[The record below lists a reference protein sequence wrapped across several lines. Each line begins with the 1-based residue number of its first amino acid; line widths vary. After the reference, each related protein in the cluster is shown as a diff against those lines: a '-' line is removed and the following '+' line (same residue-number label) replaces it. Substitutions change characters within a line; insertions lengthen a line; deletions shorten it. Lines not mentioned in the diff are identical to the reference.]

1 MRDFVL
7 FIGLVL
13 VWGSTWL
20 AVKIGLETAP
30 PFWFATIR
38 FIIAFVVLGVI
49 ILIRKPDYSLVKR
62 NLGKIFAAG
71 FLAYGFC
78 YATIYWGQRF
88 ISSGTASVLFA
99 SIPFFVALFSVR
111 MLPDEKVT
119 PIKVIGMVLGFSGL
133 VVIFFGDISLHGS
146 DALWGAT
153 MIVVSSSAAGFTAV
167 FVKRHLREVD
177 SLLLTH
183 TQMIP
188 GLLFLL
194 ILALIF
200 EDFSAF
206 DLSANTIL
214 PALYLAIFGTAFAFW
229 GYFYLLA
236 RINAVKL
243 SLIGFLTPVIALCLG
258 WLVLD
263 ETITIRF
270 AGGIALVLAGIWFA
284 SREPKPSTAD
294 TVVKESVTGK

>member
-1 MRDFVL
+1 MRDFAL

-38 FIIAFVVLGVI
+38 FIIAFVVLGAI
-49 ILIRKPDYSLVKR
+49 ILLKRPDYSLVKK
-62 NLGKIFAAG
+62 NLGKIFTAG

>member
-1 MRDFVL
+1 
-7 FIGLVL
+7 LVL

-30 PFWFATIR
+30 PFWFATLR
-38 FIIAFVVLGVI
+38 FIIAFVVLGAI
-49 ILIRKPDYSLVKR
+49 ILLRKPDYSRVKR
-62 NLGKIFAAG
+62 NLGKIFTAG

-88 ISSGTASVLFA
+88 ISSGTAAVLFA

-111 MLPDEKVT
+111 MLPDERVT
-119 PIKVIGMVLGFSGL
+119 PLKVIGIVIGFSGL
-133 VVIFFGDISLHGS
+133 VVIFFGDISLRGS
-146 DALWGAT
+146 NALWGAT
-153 MIVVSSSAAGFTAV
+153 MIVVSSAAAGFTAV
-167 FVKRHLREVD
+167 FIKRHLREID

-206 DLSANTIL
+206 ELSRNSIL

-243 SLIGFLTPVIALCLG
+243 SLIGFLTPVIALSLG

-263 ETITIRF
+263 ESITIRF
-270 AGGIALVLAGIWFA
+270 AGGVVLVLAGIWFA
-284 SREPKPSTAD
+284 SRERKPVTTDSA
-294 TVVKESVTGK
+294 VKKPVIGR

>member
-1 MRDFVL
+1 MREVAL

-38 FIIAFVVLGVI
+38 FIIAFVVLGAI
-49 ILIRKPDYSLVKR
+49 ILLRKPDYSLVKR
-62 NLGKIFAAG
+62 NLGKIFMAG

-119 PIKVIGMVLGFSGL
+119 PLKVIGIVIGFSGL

-146 DALWGAT
+146 NALLGAT
-153 MIVVSSSAAGFTAV
+153 MIVVSSATAGFTAV
-167 FVKRHLREVD
+167 FIKRHLREVD

-206 DLSANTIL
+206 DLSTTTVISTV
-214 PALYLAIFGTAFAFW
+214 YLAVFGTAFAFW

-243 SLIGFLTPVIALCLG
+243 SLIGFLTPAIALCLG

-263 ETITIRF
+263 ESITIRF
-270 AGGIALVLAGIWFA
+270 AGGVVLVLAGIWFA
-284 SREPKPSTAD
+284 SREPKPSVAD
-294 TVVKESVTGK
+294 TAARKPVTGK

>member
-1 MRDFVL
+1 
-7 FIGLVL
+7 LVL

-38 FIIAFVVLGVI
+38 FIIAFVVLGAI
-49 ILIRKPDYSLVKR
+49 ILLRKPDYSLVKR

-119 PIKVIGMVLGFSGL
+119 PLKVIGIVIGFSGL
-133 VVIFFGDISLHGS
+133 VVIFFGDISLHGNN
-146 DALWGAT
+146 ALLGAT
-153 MIVVSSSAAGFTAV
+153 MIVVSSAAAGFTAV
-167 FVKRHLREVD
+167 FIKRHLREVD

-206 DLSANTIL
+206 DLNTNTIL

-243 SLIGFLTPVIALCLG
+243 SLIGFLTPAIALCLG

-263 ETITIRF
+263 ESITIRF
-270 AGGIALVLAGIWFA
+270 AGGVVLVLAGIWFA
-284 SREPKPSTAD
+284 SREPKPSAAD
-294 TVVKESVTGK
+294 TAVREPVTGK

>member
-1 MRDFVL
+1 LRETVL

-20 AVKIGLETAP
+20 AVKIGLDTAP

-38 FIIAFVVLGVI
+38 FIIAFVVLGAI
-49 ILIRKPDYSLVKR
+49 ILLKRPDYSLVKR
-62 NLGKIFAAG
+62 NLGKIFMAG

-88 ISSGTASVLFA
+88 VSSGTASVLFA
-99 SIPFFVALFSVR
+99 SIPFFVALYSVR

-119 PIKVIGMVLGFSGL
+119 PKRVIGIIIGFSGL
-133 VVIFFGDISLHGS
+133 VVIFFGDISLRGS
-146 DALWGAT
+146 SALWGAA
-153 MIVVSSSAAGFTAV
+153 MILASSAAAGFTAV
-167 FVKRHLREVD
+167 FIKRHLREVD

-206 DLSANTIL
+206 DMSTTSIL
-214 PALYLAIFGTAFAFW
+214 PTLYLAIFGTAFGFW
-229 GYFYLLA
+229 GYFYILA
-236 RINAVKL
+236 RINVVKL

-263 ETITIRF
+263 ESITIRF
-270 AGGIALVLAGIWFA
+270 AGGAVLVLAGIWFA
-284 SREPKPSTAD
+284 SREPKPQAA
-294 TVVKESVTGK
+294 

>member
-38 FIIAFVVLGVI
+38 FIIAFVVLGAI
-49 ILIRKPDYSLVKR
+49 ILLKRPDYSLVKK
-62 NLGKIFAAG
+62 NLGKIFTAG